1 MDILRYKQKLHGFN
15 ATEKYK
21 NELMLL
27 MSLLDLQGNEKAI
40 DYGAGLGTAMKFLHE
55 KTGHDIIGFD
65 VTEELYEWDKFYFR
79 KEIYFQVAAV
89 YFMHS
94 FSHIPFTDDLLRKCK
109 EVFLLPH
116 GKLVIISPNPDWLKL
131 KQNPDYIPDPTVIK
145 HYSLA
150 ELIEIVTDAGFK
162 VTASGQFGEAV
173 GGANERIFIK
183 AIS

>member
-1 MDILRYKQKLHGFN
+1 MDYKLKLEQFN
-15 ATEKYK
+15 STEKYK
-21 NELMLL
+21 NELLFL
-27 MSLLDLQGNEKAI
+27 QGLLDLKGNEKAL
-40 DYGAGLGTAMKFLHE
+40 DYGCGNGTAMKFLHE
-55 KTGHDIIGFD
+55 TTGHDIIGFD
-65 VTEELYEWDKFYFR
+65 VRDDLYSWDKFYFR

-94 FSHIPFTDDLLRKCK
+94 FSHIPFGDDLLRKVK

-116 GKLVIISPNPDWLKL
+116 GKLVIISPNPEWLAL

-150 ELIEIVTDAGFK
+150 ELIEMATDAGFK
-162 VTASGQFGEAV
+162 VTMSGQFGSEINGV
-173 GGANERIFIK
+173 NERLFIK

>member
-1 MDILRYKQKLHGFN
+1 MDILKYKEKLHHFN
-15 ATEKYK
+15 STEKYQ
-21 NELMLL
+21 NELNLL
-27 MSLLDLQGNEKAI
+27 LSMLDLQGNEKALDI
-40 DYGAGLGTAMKFLHE
+40 GCGTGAAMKFLHE

-65 VTEELYEWDKFYFR
+65 VTQDLYEWDKFYFR

-94 FSHIPFTDDLLRKCK
+94 LSHIPFADDLLRKVR

-116 GKLVIISPNPDWLKL
+116 GKLVIIAPNPDWLRL

-145 HYSLA
+145 HYSLT

-162 VTASGQFGEAV
+162 VTMSGQFGERV
-173 GGANERIFIK
+173 GDVNERVFIK
-183 AIS
+183 AVS

>member
-1 MDILRYKQKLHGFN
+1 MDILKYKERLNSFN
-15 ATEKYK
+15 STEKYQ

-27 MSLLDLQGNEKAI
+27 MSLLDLQSDEKALS
-40 DYGAGLGTAMKFLHE
+40 YGCGLGNDMKFLHE

-65 VTEELYEWDKFYFR
+65 VTQDLYEWDKFYFR

-94 FSHIPFTDDLLRKCK
+94 FSHIPFADDLLRKVK

-116 GKLVIISPNPDWLKL
+116 GKLVIIAPNPEWLAL

-145 HYSLA
+145 HYSLP
-150 ELIEIVTDAGFK
+150 ELIEAVSDAGFK
-162 VTASGQFGEAV
+162 VTASGQFGQQEGNV
-173 GGANERIFIK
+173 NERVFIK
-183 AIS
+183 AVS